1 MPNAASFWRFSLPS
15 EKLDKQIACSGFY
28 FQTLDVLFFLAF
40 VVVAFGFQL

>member
-15 EKLDKQIACSGFY
+15 GKLDSQIAYSGFY
-28 FQTLDVLFFLAF
+28 FQTLDVFFFLAF